1 MKFEGSIKSN
11 VLNSIF
17 ALYCLLKKLQSS
29 NNNFDIG
36 HKISLIQLPLP
47 NSITPEN

>member
-17 ALYCLLKKLQSS
+17 ALYCLLKNLLSI

-36 HKISLIQLPLP
+36 HKISLIQLMLP